1 LSDRKVLQA
10 GEVRLARI
18 ESLRALAAL
27 AVLEGHVF
35 GYGHGWNSDYL
46 YGTFLHRTLLGGGS
60 GVFLFFA
67 LSGYL
72 LFWPFVKRDYG
83 GGDRVDLGRYALNR
97 ALRILPLYYAAIVV
111 FLIVREHGGD
121 FGQWWRFALL
131 AENFSTSTL
140 RTVDG
145 PLWSVIVEV
154 QFYVLLPLIA
164 AGVAWLAR
172 RRPSRALAVL
182 LALGALDYGFR
193 RWAVHRDPHTA
204 QLLLYSLPG
213 TFVFFVPGMVVALL
227 RLESQR
233 RRWSAGALA
242 SPGLWLLASVPFWG
256 LHFRDFSDWPAVV
269 ASFLVVG
276 ACVLPLRE
284 SRALRALEWRP
295 LALLGV
301 ASYSLYVWHE
311 PIVHGLRDATGWGY
325 APLLALSLAVCA
337 PLALISYRVIEA
349 PFLALRRRW
358 APAAAEQRAAEAS

>member
-1 LSDRKVLQA
+1 
-10 GEVRLARI
+10 
-18 ESLRALAAL
+18 
-27 AVLEGHVF
+27 
-35 GYGHGWNSDYL
+35 
-46 YGTFLHRTLLGGGS
+46 
-60 GVFLFFA
+60 
-67 LSGYL
+67 
-72 LFWPFVKRDYG
+72 
-83 GGDRVDLGRYALNR
+83 
-97 ALRILPLYYAAIVV
+97 
-111 FLIVREHGGD
+111 
-121 FGQWWRFALL
+121 
-131 AENFSTSTL
+131 
-140 RTVDG
+140 
-145 PLWSVIVEV
+145 
-154 QFYVLLPLIA
+154 
-164 AGVAWLAR
+164 
-172 RRPSRALAVL
+172 
-182 LALGALDYGFR
+182 
-193 RWAVHRDPHTA
+193 
-204 QLLLYSLPG
+204 LLYSLPG

-227 RLESQR
+227 RLEGQR